1 MASNVSRIHHV
12 KAYIVK
18 FLLHILIIFSARIC
32 DTEMRKSIYKEWLE
46 TTRPGSS
53 EDMARLTDEH
63 RIYFWGDMK
72 QKIHEGSPRSL
83 MDVKMM
89 IGDFFRQTTEDK
101 DLLKRI
107 TAQFCYR
114 IKCCIQAKV
123 GLFE

>member
-18 FLLHILIIFSARIC
+18 FLLHILIIFSVRIC

-63 RIYFWGDMK
+63 RINSGV
-72 QKIHEGSPRSL
+72 I
-83 MDVKMM
+83 
-89 IGDFFRQTTEDK
+89 
-101 DLLKRI
+101 
-107 TAQFCYR
+107 
-114 IKCCIQAKV
+114 
-123 GLFE
+123 